1 MLKQNSLND
10 MRFQII
16 YYLNNKKL
24 SKKDLFDC
32 LYNIEESYYKYYKN
46 KNKKE
51 IFIFLIQ
58 IYSIKEDEITNFGK
72 NPLLKEIFLNKPKH
86 RYNNIYNFFNNFFHG
101 KKKTSNLIIN
111 NYSILIKGKRKYM
124 EDRVILNDNQ
134 LFNFSCVL
142 DGHGGKHCSEFLKQ
156 NLYKSF
162 TRYLK
167 NNYEIKK
174 SIKLSFKSINEQF
187 LRYHSH
193 SGSTCNLLIINKNI
207 NKFILANVG
216 DSRCIAFYKNGKIK
230 QISIDH
236 RPDLVKERI
245 RIELLNGQI
254 INNRV
259 QGILGLTRSFGD
271 KKLKK
276 FIQPNPD
283 IFEGKIN
290 NIKYFLQG
298 SDGIFD
304 YASNKEIIKFFN
316 RCLVK
321 TNNNY
326 TKSIEMLMKF
336 IYKIKES
343 KDNVSI
349 IITTIH

>member
-1 MLKQNSLND
+1 MFRENTLND

-58 IYSIKEDEITNFGK
+58 IYSIKEDEITNFEI
-72 NPLLKEIFLNKPKH
+72 NPLLKEIFLNKPHQHHK
-86 RYNNIYNFFNNFFHG
+86 YNIYKYFCNLH
-101 KKKTSNLIIN
+101 KKRTTNLIIN
-111 NYSILIKGKRKYM
+111 NYSYLIKGKREYM
-124 EDRVILNDNQ
+124 EDRVILNDNK

-142 DGHGGKHCSEFLKQ
+142 DGHGGKYCSDFISN
-156 NLYKSF
+156 NLYRNF
-162 TRYLK
+162 TSYLK

-174 SIKLSFKSINEQF
+174 SIKLSFKSINEKF
-187 LRYHSH
+187 LRSH
-193 SGSTCNLLIINKNI
+193 LKSGSTCNLLIINKNI

-216 DSRCIAFYKNGKIK
+216 DSRCIAYYKNGKIK

-245 RIELLNGQI
+245 RIELLDGQI

-271 KKLKK
+271 RKIKK

-304 YASNKEIIKFFN
+304 YASNKEIIKFLN
-316 RCLVK
+316 RCLDK

-336 IYKIKES
+336 IYKIKKS

>member
-1 MLKQNSLND
+1 
-10 MRFQII
+10 
-16 YYLNNKKL
+16 
-24 SKKDLFDC
+24 
-32 LYNIEESYYKYYKN
+32 
-46 KNKKE
+46 
-51 IFIFLIQ
+51 
-58 IYSIKEDEITNFGK
+58 
-72 NPLLKEIFLNKPKH
+72 
-86 RYNNIYNFFNNFFHG
+86 
-101 KKKTSNLIIN
+101 
-111 NYSILIKGKRKYM
+111 M
-124 EDRVILNDNQ
+124 EDRVILNDNS

-142 DGHGGKHCSEFLKQ
+142 DGHGGKHCSEFLRN

-162 TRYLK
+162 TRHLK
-167 NNYEIKK
+167 NNYEIQK
-174 SIKLSFKSINEQF
+174 SIKLSFKDINQKF
-187 LRYHSH
+187 FRYHLH

-216 DSRCIAFYKNGKIK
+216 DSRCIAYYKNGKTK

-236 RPDLVKERI
+236 RPELVKEKI
-245 RIELLNGQI
+245 RIELLGGKI

-271 KKLKK
+271 KKLRK
-276 FIQPNPD
+276 FVQPNPD
-283 IFEGKIN
+283 IYEGKIN

-304 YASNKEIIKFFN
+304 YASNKEIIQFFN

-336 IYKIKES
+336 IYKIKKS
-343 KDNVSI
+343 KDNISI

>member
-1 MLKQNSLND
+1 MFRQNSLD
-10 MRFQII
+10 DIRFQII

-24 SKKDLFDC
+24 TKRDLFDC

-46 KNKKE
+46 KNKKD
-51 IFIFLIQ
+51 IFKFLIQ
-58 IYSIKEDEITNFGK
+58 IYSIKEKEITNFEK
-72 NPLLKEIFLNKPKH
+72 NPLLKDIFLNKPKH
-86 RYNNIYNFFNNFFHG
+86 KNSIYDFFNNIFHG

-124 EDRVILNDNQ
+124 EDRVILNDNK
-134 LFNFSCVL
+134 LFNFSCIL
-142 DGHGGKHCSEFLKQ
+142 DGHGGKYCSDFLKQ
-156 NLYKSF
+156 NLYRFF
-162 TRYLK
+162 TSHLK

-174 SIKLSFKSINEQF
+174 SILLSFRDINQKF
-187 LRYHSH
+187 LTYHLQ

-207 NKFILANVG
+207 NKFFLANVG
-216 DSRCIAFYKNGKIK
+216 DSRCIAYYKNGKVK

-236 RPDLVKERI
+236 RPELVKERI

-271 KKLKK
+271 KRLKK
-276 FIQPNPD
+276 YVKPNPD

-304 YASNKEIIKFFN
+304 YASNKEIIQFFN
-316 RCLVK
+316 RCLLK

-326 TKSIEMLMKF
+326 KKSIEMLMKF
-336 IYKIKES
+336 IYKIKKS
-343 KDNVSI
+343 QDNISI
-349 IITTIH
+349 IITTVR